1 MIETLLEQY
10 GILGFVVAMFAGQL
24 VWMQKTLTKK
34 LDDHYEIICKLI
46 ERHNKS
52 DANASRR
59 TERLIESAERRQE
72 TLLKEID
79 DLSDNIAF
87 LKGRL
92 MNGRNPGR

>member
-10 GILGFVVAMFAGQL
+10 GLFGFIVALFGGQL

-34 LDDHYEIICKLI
+34 LDDHYTIICKLI

-52 DANASRR
+52 DSDASKRS
-59 TERLIESAERRQE
+59 ERFIENAERRQE

-79 DLSDNIAF
+79 DLSDSVAF

-92 MNGRNPGR
+92 TNGRNSAR